1 MTKKEKT
8 YWYDLKP
15 SDDNKGFIYGINY
28 IDGDEVIECE
38 WFKTKQ
44 ERNKKYMTKKD
55 NDPFGFNKAI
65 NWDKLDDPK
74 VMKELEELFNEEEEK
89 DDE

>member
-1 MTKKEKT
+1 MEIEKELEKQMEVINKQKKEKT

-28 IDGDEVIECE
+28 IDNDEIIECE

-44 ERNKKYMTKKD
+44 ERNKR
-55 NDPFGFNKAI
+55 F
-65 NWDKLDDPK
+65 
-74 VMKELEELFNEEEEK
+74 ESEE
-89 DDE
+89 

>member
-1 MTKKEKT
+1 MEIEKELEKQMEVINKQKKEKT

-28 IDGDEVIECE
+28 IDNDEIIECM

-44 ERNKKYMTKKD
+44 ERNKH
-55 NDPFGFNKAI
+55 F
-65 NWDKLDDPK
+65 
-74 VMKELEELFNEEEEK
+74 ESEE
-89 DDE
+89 

>member
-1 MTKKEKT
+1 MEIEKELEKQMEVINKQKKEKT

-28 IDGDEVIECE
+28 IDNDEIIECR

-44 ERNKKYMTKKD
+44 ERNKH
-55 NDPFGFNKAI
+55 F
-65 NWDKLDDPK
+65 
-74 VMKELEELFNEEEEK
+74 ESEE
-89 DDE
+89 